1 MIKRKKIKKKQVKEQ
16 DDKEK
21 EENNRGRRRN
31 NDNEGETV
39 SSGVKDDKI
48 ETKNDENDNIQIID
62 GGVINDKKMIVKNGK
77 IIHVGD

>member
-1 MIKRKKIKKKQVKEQ
+1 MKIKLEGEIIDKEEENKKIIDERVR

-31 NDNEGETV
+31 NDNEGETL

-48 ETKNDENDNIQIID
+48 ETKMM
-62 GGVINDKKMIVKNGK
+62 KMIIFK
-77 IIHVGD
+77 